1 MTVVLYV
8 RVIFFE
14 AFETLLG
21 SDGRPVLNENF
32 HAFLR
37 PMFDGYRRHCILLFM
52 EKTMLKSFL
61 PTNPFF
67 FTDSQAFLNKI
78 LRKIRNTF
86 TIYYFLVMDCVD
98 EL

>member
-52 EKTMLKSFL
+52 KKTMLKSFL